1 MDKKKF
7 AAEVNKATYFTVKL
21 FFLLLLVKNKNNAP
35 IEGNNINE
43 ERIGKFIILQLKKLI
58 KQKNQVT
65 LQKRIDIYI
74 HFEIY

>member
-43 ERIGKFIILQLKKLI
+43 ERIGKFIILQLRMLI

-65 LQKRIDIYI
+65 LQKHIDIYTR
-74 HFEIY
+74 FEIY